1 MITIY
6 ISPSCSSCRKAKHW
20 LDSYGLEYVEKN
32 LFITPLSTQ
41 EIKDI
46 LEKTENG
53 TEDII
58 STRSKVITEN
68 NIDIDAMSMN
78 ELIEFIKENPSALK
92 RPIIIEGNKLQI
104 GYNAEEIRMFIPR
117 EYRNQTRIIDE
128 QK

>member
-6 ISPSCSSCRKAKHW
+6 ISPSCSSCRKAKRW
-20 LDSYGLEYVEKN
+20 LEKYNLEYVEKN
-32 LFITPLSTQ
+32 LFITPLSVR

-58 STRSKVITEN
+58 STRSKVIAEN
-68 NIDIDAMSMN
+68 NIDLDSMSIS
-78 ELIEFIKENPSALK
+78 ELIAFIQENPSAMK

-104 GYNAEEIRMFIPR
+104 GYNEEEIRMFIPR
-117 EYRNQTRIIDE
+117 KLRNLARIDD
-128 QK
+128 

>member
-6 ISPSCSSCRKAKHW
+6 ISPSCSSCRKAKRW
-20 LDSYGLEYVEKN
+20 LEKYNLEYVEKN
-32 LFITPLSTQ
+32 LFITPLSVR

-58 STRSKVITEN
+58 STRSKVIAEN
-68 NIDIDAMSMN
+68 NIDLDSMSIS
-78 ELIEFIKENPSALK
+78 ELIAFIQDNPSAMK

-104 GYNAEEIRMFIPR
+104 GYNEEEIRMFIPR
-117 EYRNQTRIIDE
+117 KLRNLARIDD
-128 QK
+128 